1 LTFGFFAAA
10 NLQETAR
17 RKVIALKRNGAYAE
31 NHPSAVAWI
40 EASCL
45 KVE

>member
-17 RKVIALKRNGAYAE
+17 RKVIALKRNGAYAD
-31 NHPSAVAWI
+31 NIQV
-40 EASCL
+40 L
-45 KVE
+45 QLGYRRVV